1 MDKKTLSKKM
11 HPWRNCLAAL
21 FTCMLIGAC
30 IALLSRSRNAISINA
45 IRSSEIFRR
54 YNSMPAPEKYPLPH
68 NSDFYEDFNR
78 TYGALYS
85 EPEQTHT
92 EQRFSLGDGDIVG
105 IHSGGRSRSPEGL
118 AEKGSDERRWL
129 DAKVKLKEN
138 SRIRLYGAG
147 GVGMQFGDSN
157 PSGHP
162 SFSTDSLSVGGGFG
176 FSYRINEKAE
186 LIFDYRHSKPL
197 DPDSSYRQADSAGF
211 TLRFSF

>member
-21 FTCMLIGAC
+21 FTCILIGTC
-30 IALLSRSRNAISINA
+30 IALLPRSRNAISLNA

-54 YNSMPAPEKYPLPH
+54 YSVVPDSENYPKLSGINFH
-68 NSDFYEDFNR
+68 EDFNR

-85 EPEQTHT
+85 ESAQTHS

-105 IHSGGRSRSPEGL
+105 IHSGGRSRSPEGA

-147 GVGMQFGDSN
+147 GVGMQFGDDD

>member
-1 MDKKTLSKKM
+1 MRRKTLGKKI

-21 FTCMLIGAC
+21 FTCMLIASC
-30 IALLSRSRNAISINA
+30 MALLSRSRNAISLNA

-54 YNSMPAPEKYPLPH
+54 YNFVPDPENYPKLSAINFH
-68 NSDFYEDFNR
+68 EDFNR
-78 TYGALYS
+78 TYGALYGES
-85 EPEQTHT
+85 AQTHA

-147 GVGMQFGDSN
+147 GVGMQFGDGS
-157 PSGHP
+157 PSGGP
-162 SFSTDSLSVGGGFG
+162 SLSTDSLSVGGGFG
-176 FSYRINEKAE
+176 FSYRLNENAE